1 MGKPIPIQEVEA
13 NLEGW
18 DFLEKLPKELQGFTL
33 KKGSGIT
40 GQVLEIAAYVNEK
53 EHTCLQLTY
62 TAETFDYVPV
72 KNIGLHNFRD
82 IRYFFRNRDDFAEA
96 LLATDEQGRTALE
109 KLLAGMKREAGS
121 VYDFEY
127 SNLGTEK
134 WEYVKTLP
142 EKIGSYELYITP
154 DKPVEYITGSLI
166 FLDYTDFERGN
177 QLYFVYNSYR
187 NEIYAGEKKNF
198 KPQTTSLFTV
208 PEENIHGERLNR
220 KGKKLANDFLVYPV
234 EELLPWLTEKM
245 EKHLMEALEELAK

>member
-1 MGKPIPIQEVEA
+1 MGKQLSIQEVEA

-18 DFLEKLPKELQGFTL
+18 DFLDKLPKELQGFTL

-40 GQVLEIAAYVNEK
+40 GQVLEIASYVNEQ

-62 TAETFDYVPV
+62 TGETYDYVPV

-82 IRYFFRNRDDFAEA
+82 IRYFFRNRDDFAKA

-109 KLLAGMKREAGS
+109 KLLAGMKRVAGA

-127 SNLGTEK
+127 SNLGTDK

-142 EKIGSYELYITP
+142 EKIGNYELYITP

-166 FLDYTDFERGN
+166 FLDYTDFAKGN

-198 KPQTTSLFTV
+198 KPQTTNLFTV

-220 KGKKLANDFLVYPV
+220 KGKKLVNDMLVYPV

-245 EKHLMEALEELAK
+245 EQHLVEELEQLSK